1 MPEGDNFLY
10 DEMSKLTNPLSE
22 SLYRKR
28 LRPRQEDIRG
38 PYFRDQTAV
47 IHSMPFRRLKHK
59 TQVFFSPENDHICT
73 RMEHTLHVATISA
86 AICRALGLD
95 ADLAQAIALGHDLG
109 HAPFGHK
116 GEEVLDGLLKDHGG
130 FVHEIYALR
139 VVDKLANDGAGLNLT
154 YGVRDGIVCHCGE
167 RYEKEI
173 APRSEELPLEG
184 IRSLGAYPA
193 TYEGCVVRV
202 ADKISYLGRDIED
215 AYRAGLV
222 DEGQV
227 PRKVLDNLGR
237 KNGEIIDTL
246 VSDVIAETRAG
257 GKVSFSD
264 ECHELMRLLYDFNMA
279 HIYRSRPLV
288 EYGSFCEKILNTLF
302 RELIEIYGRYERD
315 YPRYDQDPVPLFR
328 RFGRHLQKL
337 EDIYRAE
344 GAPAAVMVGDYL
356 AGMSDEYAL
365 KCVKEVFLPEPLPFD
380 LPRGA
385 GYD

>member
-1 MPEGDNFLY
+1 MGDL
-10 DEMSKLTNPLSE
+10 KNPLSE
-22 SLYRKR
+22 DIYRHR
-28 LRPRQEDIRG
+28 QRPRQEDIRG
-38 PYFRDQTAV
+38 PYFRDQTAI

-95 ADLAQAIALGHDLG
+95 SDLAQAIALGHDLG

-116 GEEVLDGLLKDHGG
+116 GEEVLDRLLKDYGG
-130 FVHEIYALR
+130 FIHEIYALR
-139 VVDKLANDGAGLNLT
+139 VVDHLANDGAGLNLT

-167 RYEKEI
+167 RYEKQI
-173 APRSEELPLEG
+173 RPRTEPLALEEMK
-184 IRSLGAYPA
+184 RLGYLPA

-202 ADKISYLGRDIED
+202 SDKISYLGRDIED

-227 PRKVLDNLGR
+227 PQKVLDKLGR

-246 VSDVIAETRAG
+246 VSDVIANARESG
-257 GKVSFSD
+257 LISFSD
-264 ECHELMRLLYDFNMA
+264 ECHELMCLLYDFNMT
-279 HIYRSRPLV
+279 HIYRSPPLV
-288 EYGSFCEKILNTLF
+288 EYGDFCEKILCTLF
-302 RELIEIYGRYERD
+302 QELGEIYGRYGRD
-315 YPRYDQDPVPLFR
+315 YTRYHHHPVPLFR
-328 RFGRHLQKL
+328 RFGRHLQKM
-337 EDIYRAE
+337 EYIYQRDRAPV
-344 GAPAAVMVGDYL
+344 AIMVGDYL

-365 KCVKEVFLPEPLPFD
+365 KCIKEVFLPEPLPFD

-385 GYD
+385 GFD